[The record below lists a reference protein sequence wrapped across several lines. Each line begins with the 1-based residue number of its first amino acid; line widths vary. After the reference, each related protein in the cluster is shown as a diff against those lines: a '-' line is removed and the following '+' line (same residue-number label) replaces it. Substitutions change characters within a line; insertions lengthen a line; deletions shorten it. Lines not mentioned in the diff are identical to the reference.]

1 MDIPDIP
8 FLHNLPDADR
18 RQLASHL
25 EPRSYHAGEEI
36 FRMGEPGDVVYFIES
51 GQVVVFDPA
60 DPATAVRLFTA
71 GGFFGE
77 LAAIDHQP
85 RTLSAR
91 AESDCQLW
99 ALPAAD
105 FERLVLENK
114 ALVMEMLVR
123 LTASI
128 RYTTDIFR
136 QAAQRSLHDALTGL
150 YNRMLYESLVRV
162 VEENHPPQVAVVM
175 IDIDGLKQVND
186 ARGHAAGDRL
196 IQAVAEILRST
207 FRHEDA
213 IARIG
218 GDEFVVVL
226 PNAADAGIEYVPERL
241 RSRLEAYNQNH
252 PQEPASFS
260 FGIAQGPGEEIQS
273 IIRQADAAMYAAKQ
287 ARRQSFKDQ

>member
-1 MDIPDIP
+1 MDTPDIP

-18 RQLASHL
+18 QRLASHL
-25 EPRSYHAGEEI
+25 EPRNYLAGEEI
-36 FRMGEPGDVVYFIES
+36 FRMGEPGDVVFFIET

-60 DPATAVRLFTA
+60 DPAAAVRVFSA

-77 LAAIDHQP
+77 LAAIDHMP

-99 ALPAAD
+99 TLPAAD

-123 LTASI
+123 LTSSI

-136 QAAQRSLHDALTGL
+136 QAAQRSLRDALTGL
-150 YNRMLYESLVRV
+150 YNRMLYESLVNL
-162 VEENHPPQVAVVM
+162 VEENRSPQVAVVM
-175 IDIDGLKQVND
+175 IDIDGLKQTND
-186 ARGHAAGDRL
+186 AFGHAAGDRL
-196 IQAVAEILRST
+196 IQGMAEILRLT

-226 PNAADAGIEYVPERL
+226 PNAADAGIEDVPERL
-241 RSRLEAYNQNH
+241 RSRQKAYNQSH
-252 PQEPASFS
+252 PAEQVNFS
-260 FGIAQGPGEEIQS
+260 FGIAQGPGAEIKS
-273 IIRQADAAMYAAKQ
+273 IIRQADAAMYIAKQ
-287 ARRQSFKDQ
+287 AKRQQNTTQ